1 MKDKYNFLS
10 DKEPSE
16 KQLNELMK
24 AVLVDVKLRSEIA
37 SEKFN
42 LLQQFQIKEAQESF
56 KKRKVFND

>member
-42 LLQQFQIKEAQESF
+42 LLQQFQIKEAQDRF